1 MTPEFVILVLLV
13 MGWFAGGTI
22 WNIRKGNAVMHWMQ
36 GGLPL
41 LGERTT
47 MRWLGSTAVELV
59 IAKAKPPFHQAT
71 CIIFLEPRDVPPL
84 WGLTRLQG
92 RRDTLIIRA
101 QLRASPHTDLEA
113 VDRASWSGR
122 ELLKRIA
129 SERWTVAEPPAQ
141 GDLAIYHKT
150 DAALSRA
157 HTLLDLAR
165 QSGFSVRRLSVRHT
179 EPHFQLHLAI
189 PPLSA
194 SPNDFF
200 QAVRSLGE
208 RAVG

>member
-1 MTPEFVILVLLV
+1 MTPEFIVLILLVL
-13 MGWFAGGTI
+13 GWFAGGTI
-22 WNIRKGNAVMHWMQ
+22 WNIRKGNAVVRWMQ
-36 GGLPL
+36 GSLPL
-41 LGERTT
+41 LGERTS

-59 IAKAKPPFHQAT
+59 IAKAEPPFQHVT

-92 RRDTLIIRA
+92 RRDTLIIRS

-122 ELLKRIA
+122 ELLKRVT
-129 SERWTVAEPPAQ
+129 SERWTVTEPTDP

-150 DAALSRA
+150 DAALNRA
-157 HTLLDLAR
+157 RALLDLAR
-165 QSGFSVRRLSVRHT
+165 QSGLSVRRLSVRHSG
-179 EPHFQLHLAI
+179 PHFQLHLDL

-194 SPNDFF
+194 SAQDLI

-208 RAVG
+208 RAIG

>member
-1 MTPEFVILVLLV
+1 MTPEFIVLVLLV
-13 MGWFAGGTI
+13 LGWFAGGTI
-22 WNIRKGNAVMHWMQ
+22 WNIRKGNAVMRWMQ

-59 IAKAKPPFHQAT
+59 IAKAKPPFQQVT

-101 QLRASPHTDLEA
+101 QLRASPHADLEA

-129 SERWTVAEPPAQ
+129 SERWTVTEPPAQ

-157 HTLLDLAR
+157 RALLDLAR
-165 QSGFSVRRLSVRHT
+165 QSGLSVQRLSVRHT
-179 EPHFQLHLAI
+179 GPHFQLHLAI
-189 PPLSA
+189 PSLSTSA
-194 SPNDFF
+194 NDFF

>member
-1 MTPEFVILVLLV
+1 MTIEFVILVLLV
-13 MGWFAGGTI
+13 IGWFAGGTI
-22 WNIRKGNAVMHWMQ
+22 WNIRKGNAVVRWMHS
-36 GGLPL
+36 GLPL
-41 LGERTT
+41 LGERAT

-59 IAKAKPPFHQAT
+59 IVKAKPPFQQMT

-101 QLRASPHTDLEA
+101 QLRASPRTDLEA
-113 VDRASWSGR
+113 VDRSSWSGR
-122 ELLKRIA
+122 EVTKRIA
-129 SERWTVAEPPAQ
+129 SERWTVTEPSAQ

-150 DAALSRA
+150 EAALNHAR
-157 HTLLDLAR
+157 TLLDLAR
-165 QSGFSVRRLSVRHT
+165 QSGLSVRRLSVRRN
-179 EPHFQLHLAI
+179 EPHFQLHLAV
-189 PPLSA
+189 PLLSA
-194 SPNDFF
+194 SANDFF